1 MPFLRRYA
9 GLVIRMQI
17 LALLLAFLPAPGVNA
32 AMLGTRSVLEQG
44 AGPSEERAR
53 VDSFLARQDVG
64 AALRAQGVD
73 PLEARIRADSLTETE
88 VRRLAER
95 IDRIPAGGNAVGA
108 IVGAL
113 VFVFIVLLITDLLGL
128 TNIFPFVNR

>member
-1 MPFLRRYA
+1 
-9 GLVIRMQI
+9 MQI

-44 AGPSEERAR
+44 AGSSDERAR

-73 PLEARIRADSLTETE
+73 PLEARIRAESLTDSE
-88 VRRLAER
+88 VRQLAER
-95 IDRIPAGGNAVGA
+95 IDRLPAGGNAVGA

-128 TNIFPFVNR
+128 TNVFPFVNR